1 MQCVASIAAF
11 RRESQSARRALTG
24 VREVPSHRI
33 SFHIRMKNRSQHH
46 KAFEGIYRPAK
57 IVDLAFKTAL
67 NFTADVAG
75 AHGTALALRNSSSTT
90 GREVATSIYSTTT
103 HRAQGALAWLHWVT
117 NFAYISFK
125 FSLNSVSP

>member
-1 MQCVASIAAF
+1 MKLN
-11 RRESQSARRALTG
+11 ESTFVMDECNSLPALRHFEESHRVRRALTG
-24 VREVPSHRI
+24 MQEVPSHRI

-90 GREVATSIYSTTT
+90 GRE
-103 HRAQGALAWLHWVT
+103 G
-117 NFAYISFK
+117 
-125 FSLNSVSP
+125 